1 MVDVTQQSE
10 SSDSDFPT
18 VVTIKNDKHSRF
30 STPFS
35 CVAVVL
41 NSPASAPNTIQESV
55 FSSSLPTP
63 STHTSIHSQTV
74 LVLKNKVYYEQP
86 LRTIGSLQSFDKA
99 VNLCGVL
106 VKVMDVRRC
115 STGDFSRIIYLID
128 ETSSTPFQIT
138 VFFKEEEQGS
148 IFTVH
153 ALSPRLI
160 ASAWGPPFSC
170 PRSASPCTTT
180 P

>member
-1 MVDVTQQSE
+1 MDVTQQSE

-18 VVTIKNDKHSRF
+18 VVTIKNDKHSR
-30 STPFS
+30 SYTSPLRI
-35 CVAVVL
+35 AVVL
-41 NSPASAPNTIQESV
+41 NSPASVPNTIQESV
-55 FSSSLPTP
+55 FNSSLPSP
-63 STHTSIHSQTV
+63 SSTRTSIHSQTV

-86 LRTIGSLQSFDKA
+86 LRTIASLQSFDKA

-148 IFTVH
+148 IFTVC
-153 ALSPRLI
+153 LRSPRLI
-160 ASAWGPPFSC
+160 ASAWDPPFSC
-170 PRSASPCTTT
+170 PLSASPCTTT